1 MSPRS
6 LWIAAVVGVVLAST
20 LIGETATARTV
31 GAAARPVRL
40 GVAPQV
46 PAGAAVEGTEPGT
59 TILHVTLALRPAHP
73 TALADFARAV
83 STPGSPDYH
92 HYLSV
97 AQFARRF
104 APSAT
109 QVATVQSY
117 LRSVGLRPAPV
128 SANHL
133 AIKVTASATKVSAA
147 FGTELQRV
155 GLRGDR
161 VAFRNA
167 SAPVVPSSVAPLV
180 QGVFGLDD
188 LDTMQPSDL
197 SSRPDLVQ
205 AGVRPH
211 VVTGG
216 PQPCT
221 AASAAASAVNG
232 DTADQLA
239 SAYGF
244 SSLYGAGDLGA
255 GQTIALFEADSNL
268 PSDIDAY
275 QACYGTDTT
284 VNYIPIDGGEPI
296 GAGQGEATL
305 DIEDIIG
312 LAPEATIDVYQQNES
327 ADELDAYTAMVS
339 QDTANVISFSY
350 GDCEST
356 REGNGTI
363 AAEAP
368 ILEEAASQGQAVV
381 AAAGDTGSEDCEF
394 PGVTPPKTYPMGVD
408 DPASQPF
415 VTGVGGT
422 RLTATGPPPT
432 ETVWNDGVAEGA
444 GGGGVSQVW
453 PMPDYQSDAPSGLN
467 VINANSSSVCRG
479 TPPHCREVP
488 DVSADASPESGYAI
502 YFNGKWVGNFS
513 GTSAAAPLWAAFL
526 ALTNASPTCL
536 APIGFANPVLY
547 RAAAS
552 SYATDFNDI
561 TVGNNDLTSR
571 GKFPAGPGYDMA
583 TGLGSPIGGPLAAT
597 LCNGGSAD
605 VVTVADPGPQS
616 WDTGITAATPVTATD
631 SAGGQTLTYA
641 ATGLPTGLSIDP
653 STGIISGIPTLAGNG
668 SASVVV
674 TDADGAHGTG
684 TVSWTVAVDP
694 LCALGTFSA
703 SGSAPCTPAPAGTYV
718 DSTGATSATNCPL
731 GSFNPIP
738 GATGCMTAPA
748 GTFVASPGATAP
760 TSCPAGTTTIGLGAT
775 SAAQCVAAPR
785 ITSVATSSFTNGV
798 KGTFTVTATGTP
810 TPSITHTGALPS
822 GVTLSAAGVLSGT
835 PKVTGTL
842 PHNYV
847 ITITATNGAGTAT
860 QKFTLTVLGFHISTT
875 SLPNG
880 TAGKGYPKTTLRSLG
895 GTGTITWKA
904 VSLPKGFTLSSAGV
918 LAGTPNKAD
927 RTGNYTVSVSA
938 SEKIGK
944 VTTTVKKTLTVR
956 IVGA

>member
-1 MSPRS
+1 M
-6 LWIAAVVGVVLAST
+6 
-20 LIGETATARTV
+20 
-31 GAAARPVRL
+31 
-40 GVAPQV
+40 
-46 PAGAAVEGTEPGT
+46 
-59 TILHVTLALRPAHP
+59 
-73 TALADFARAV
+73 
-83 STPGSPDYH
+83 
-92 HYLSV
+92 
-97 AQFARRF
+97 
-104 APSAT
+104 
-109 QVATVQSY
+109 
-117 LRSVGLRPAPV
+117 
-128 SANHL
+128 
-133 AIKVTASATKVSAA
+133 
-147 FGTELQRV
+147 
-155 GLRGDR
+155 
-161 VAFRNA
+161 
-167 SAPVVPSSVAPLV
+167 
-180 QGVFGLDD
+180 
-188 LDTMQPSDL
+188 
-197 SSRPDLVQ
+197 
-205 AGVRPH
+205 
-211 VVTGG
+211 
-216 PQPCT
+216 
-221 AASAAASAVNG
+221 
-232 DTADQLA
+232 
-239 SAYGF
+239 
-244 SSLYGAGDLGA
+244 
-255 GQTIALFEADSNL
+255 
-268 PSDIDAY
+268 
-275 QACYGTDTT
+275 
-284 VNYIPIDGGEPI
+284 
-296 GAGQGEATL
+296 
-305 DIEDIIG
+305 
-312 LAPEATIDVYQQNES
+312 
-327 ADELDAYTAMVS
+327 
-339 QDTANVISFSY
+339 
-350 GDCEST
+350 
-356 REGNGTI
+356 
-363 AAEAP
+363 
-368 ILEEAASQGQAVV
+368 
-381 AAAGDTGSEDCEF
+381 
-394 PGVTPPKTYPMGVD
+394 
-408 DPASQPF
+408 
-415 VTGVGGT
+415 
-422 RLTATGPPPT
+422 
-432 ETVWNDGVAEGA
+432 
-444 GGGGVSQVW
+444 
-453 PMPDYQSDAPSGLN
+453 
-467 VINANSSSVCRG
+467 
-479 TPPHCREVP
+479 
-488 DVSADASPESGYAI
+488 
-502 YFNGKWVGNFS
+502 
-513 GTSAAAPLWAAFL
+513 
-526 ALTNASPTCL
+526 
-536 APIGFANPVLY
+536 
-547 RAAAS
+547 
-552 SYATDFNDI
+552 
-561 TVGNNDLTSR
+561 GNNDLTSR

-616 WDTGITAATPVTATD
+616 RDTGITAATPVTATD

-731 GSFNPIP
+731 GSFNPTP
-738 GATGCMTAPA
+738 GATGCTTAPV
-748 GTFVASPGATAP
+748 GTYVASTGATAP

-847 ITITATNGAGTAT
+847 ITITATNGAGKAT

-956 IVGA
+956 IVA